1 MAVRVKGTKSPKAG
15 AKSISRGTR
24 VRTPRQGVRKPS
36 LSRNVRSVGKG
47 RYVKARTS
55 IRARKSSR
63 AKIPTVAQK
72 SASRG
77 YLRQKAVRQAWRQEA
92 ELVRKTGRG
101 TRDWTPRQLDRLRK
115 GKKVPGYVGHH
126 IRDVSS
132 HSKRWTGDPRNIK
145 LVTERQHLKK
155 EHRGSFRNPT
165 TGKLIDRQKMLRN
178 RLQRRTPQKKI

>member
-1 MAVRVKGTKSPKAG
+1 MAIRVKGTKSPKVG

-47 RYVKARTS
+47 RYVKTRTS
-55 IRARKSSR
+55 IKARKSSR
-63 AKIPTVAQK
+63 AKLPTVVQK

-92 ELVRKTGRG
+92 KLVRKTGRG
-101 TRDWTPRQLDRLRK
+101 TRDWTPRQLDLLKRGRR
-115 GKKVPGYVGHH
+115 VPRYVGHH

-132 HSKRWTGDPRNIK
+132 HSKKWTGDPRNIK
-145 LVTERQHLKK
+145 LVARREHPR

-178 RLQRRTPQKKI
+178 RLQRRTPEKKI